1 MQRNLDIPPVFQ
13 RQIFTLMLS
22 ILAATS
28 LATGQTSHAV
38 TINFTT
44 SPASYSDNSSTNG
57 VPSTPNPKAYRLP
70 VDVGDTV
77 VWKATTH
84 GAKNAVAVFFPN
96 GTPFADQN
104 GRPVSM
110 IVWSERDVN
119 SPPVTVVEDS
129 GTYEYQVAA
138 YDEDNKVPYTD
149 DPKIIVGSG
158 NLESDVAI
166 AMAAVKRAGASSPND
181 SEKKLIESI
190 EEKLV
195 QLRNE
200 VKHPK

>member
-44 SPASYSDNSSTNG
+44 SPASYSDTFSTNG
-57 VPSTPNPKAYRLP
+57 GPSTTNSKAYRLS
-70 VDVGDTV
+70 VDVSDTV

-84 GAKNAVAVFFPN
+84 GTKHAVAVFFPN

-129 GTYEYQVAA
+129 GTYEYQVVA

-166 AMAAVKRAGASSPND
+166 ALAAVKRAGASSPND